1 MNCHTFE
8 LRIGDYIDGT
18 LAASDAAA
26 VEAHVAGCAPCR
38 ALLSDFAAIRSAA
51 RALEP
56 HLPAPAVWHRIT
68 AATAAAPRWH
78 TFLGIPLGLWRHAA
92 ATAMV
97 ALIAVGLSTVGTR
110 LTREHAPAAVLPAR
124 ATPLAP
130 VALMNLETEEHYAT
144 AIASLQEVATDG
156 RDLLDAQTVV
166 VLDAGMTV
174 IDEAIDESRTA
185 LASQPQSEL
194 AQDSL
199 LQAMRNKL
207 TLLQSTLALI
217 NEMRKGNADGA
228 ARIIAESN

>member
-8 LRIGDYIDGT
+8 LRIGDYVDGT
-18 LAASDAAA
+18 LAGPEAAA
-26 VEAHVAGCAPCR
+26 VEAHLSACAPCR
-38 ALLSDFAAIRSAA
+38 AVAADFAAIRSAA

-56 HLPAPAVWHRIT
+56 HLPAPAVWHRI
-68 AATAAAPRWH
+68 AAAAAAAPQWR
-78 TFLGIPLGLWRHAA
+78 TFLGVPIGTWRHAG

-97 ALIAVGLSTVGTR
+97 ALIAIGLSTIGTR
-110 LTREHAPAAVLPAR
+110 LTREATVPAPMASAV
-124 ATPLAP
+124 PLAP
-130 VALMNLETEEHYAT
+130 VALMNLETEEHYAS
-144 AIASLQEVATDG
+144 AIASLQAVATDG

-174 IDEAIDESRTA
+174 IDEAIDESRSA

-199 LQAMRNKL
+199 LQAMRSKL

-217 NEMRKGNADGA
+217 NEMRKGSADGA